1 MTEGRIQKAL
11 SGFYY
16 VHTDGG
22 ELLTCRARGKF
33 RKEGVSPLVGDR
45 VEVRELGGG
54 EGFIEKILPRRN
66 AFARPAVA
74 NIDQLVVVASG
85 AVPRTDP
92 FLIDRV
98 AAIAALK
105 NCEVVVL
112 LNKCDLD
119 PADEL
124 FRIYTAAGFPT
135 VRVSAVTGEG
145 LPELESLIS
154 GKLSAFT
161 GNSGVGKSSILNALD
176 PEFHLQVGEVSDALG
191 RGRHTTRHV
200 ELYRLNCGAEVVDSP
215 GFSSFETDELNLEL
229 KHHLPETFREFRP
242 YLDQC
247 RFQGCSHTKE
257 KGCAVLEAVRAG
269 GIQKSRHLSYL
280 RLYEEL
286 KPLQDWQEKKRRT

>member
-1 MTEGRIQKAL
+1 MAEGRIQKAL

-16 VHTDGG
+16 VDTGE

-33 RKEGVSPLVGDR
+33 RKDGISPLVGDL

-66 AFARPAVA
+66 EFARPAVA
-74 NIDQLVVVASG
+74 NIDQLVIIASG
-85 AVPRTDP
+85 AIPRTDP

-105 NCEVVVL
+105 DCDVLIL

-124 FRIYTAAGFPT
+124 YSIYRAAGFQIL
-135 VRVSAVTGEG
+135 RVSAETGEG
-145 LPELESLIS
+145 MEELIPLIS

-176 PEFHLQVGEVSDALG
+176 PEFQLKVGEVSEALG

-200 ELYRLNCGAEVVDSP
+200 ELFRLGCGAEIVDSP
-215 GFSSFETDELNLEL
+215 GFSSFETEELNLEL
-229 KHHLPETFREFRP
+229 KHRLPETFREFAP
-242 YLDQC
+242 YTSEC
-247 RFQGCSHTKE
+247 RFVGCSHTKE
-257 KGCAVLEAVRAG
+257 KGCAVLDALRKGMIE
-269 GIQKSRHLSYL
+269 KSRHASYL

-286 KPLQDWQEKKRRT
+286 KPLKEWEDRKKN

>member
-1 MTEGRIQKAL
+1 MSRGRIEKAL

-16 VHTDGG
+16 VNTGA
-22 ELLTCRARGKF
+22 ETLQCRARGKF
-33 RKEGVSPLVGDR
+33 RREGVSPLVGDR
-45 VEVRELGGG
+45 VEVRELGNG
-54 EGFIEKILPRRN
+54 EGFVEAILPRKN
-66 AFARPAVA
+66 AFTRPAVA
-74 NIDQLVVVASG
+74 NIDQLVVIASG
-85 AVPRTDP
+85 AIPKTDP

-105 NCEVVVL
+105 GCEVIIL

-119 PADEL
+119 SADSL
-124 FRIYTAAGFPT
+124 YQIYRAAGFQT
-135 VRVSAVTGEG
+135 LRVSAQTGEG
-145 LPELESLIS
+145 LEELIPLIS

-200 ELYRLNCGAEVVDSP
+200 ELFRLSCGAEIVDSP

-229 KHHLPETFREFRP
+229 KHRLPDTFREFQP
-242 YLDQC
+242 YLEHC
-247 RFQGCSHTKE
+247 RFVGCSHTKE
-257 KGCAVLEAVRAG
+257 KGCAVLEAVRRG
-269 GIQKSRHLSYL
+269 EIQKSRHASYL

-286 KPLQDWQEKKRRT
+286 KPLKDWQEHKK